1 MTSTDDSTSAT
12 HTTEDAEND
21 DAVRELAARLAPSLE
36 QADALLM
43 NALNSMNNR
52 SSHHTSRDYFYNDD
66 DMDQEMLDL
75 QHAEELL
82 RRELDMVGSMENPAW
97 LQTAGTTE
105 ENHPDTMRR
114 QVSELSTTSRA
125 EGFHTPPRRTS
136 SQQPAMM
143 ETTTPTS
150 LSSSFWV
157 ATISSSPTNDKKTT
171 TRYRQEDHMGVLQL
185 SSMHNSNGISSWY
198 RVNMTQHLSKTVTIP
213 VVHEFV
219 VSPSEETL
227 KQLLVGLQTQPIDT
241 TVQSAT
247 STSTTTTPLPI
258 RTITIR
264 IRPDVLCG
272 AVMEAL
278 HRALGKQNA
287 EMDKRQG
294 GHIQATWATNYS
306 VDLQLVTEQ
315 LERKLLLRIFY
326 NSTRKDD
333 ESSDKWDPAPSKE
346 ENDELVDIQYLI
358 ENGLYLDENDDNEE
372 QNTLVS
378 STKDRPSLHLRE
390 CAALI
395 QRIETPQ
402 SSRKPIRLTSNP
414 LTKQSM
420 QQAVSIQLLENYIA
434 CPSVKEG
441 TTTLPALNAQDYQ
454 VIQRSWLL
462 VETIWDE
469 LDTRD
474 LLYSSLEHVP
484 FGAFPALPTLDV
496 QYCAQLRRLSRDQ
509 MIQQLLKGAGELEEF
524 AREAEYACANMI
536 ALLKPTFQMY
546 GIPETPL
553 PQPVSLNDYS
563 LDFTPP
569 QVACPPWG
577 LSVQSALSQIQT
589 WAGEDSEGESS
600 LVRADNA
607 VNLVFNALQMQD
619 DEEQTARLDRKN
631 RQVMDRLA
639 AMQAHEK
646 AMIDDIE
653 AEATVKAILAAND
666 FEAVAKVRQVP
677 LVTWSFFPG
686 TTGTG
691 SCTVTSQ
698 YILFSTRRIPVI
710 GGTKTE
716 LFALKD
722 VEFEVS
728 AEKTSLLN
736 PFSSSIRVLNRQQK
750 EVFSF
755 RPSMGAVRLKS
766 FLDRLKIN
774 PFLEELPE

>member
-1 MTSTDDSTSAT
+1 MTSEADE
-12 HTTEDAEND
+12 EDE
-21 DAVRELAARLAPSLE
+21 DAVRALAARLAPSLE
-36 QADALLM
+36 QAEALLTHT
-43 NALNSMNNR
+43 LHSIP
-52 SSHHTSRDYFYNDD
+52 STSHMAEEDD
-66 DMDQEMLDL
+66 DMDQEMQDL
-75 QHAEELL
+75 QHAEDLL
-82 RRELDMVGSMENPAW
+82 RRELDQVHW
-97 LQTAGTTE
+97 E
-105 ENHPDTMRR
+105 EDLPISDEEEWQKTD
-114 QVSELSTTSRA
+114 STPHS
-125 EGFHTPPRRTS
+125 P
-136 SQQPAMM
+136 
-143 ETTTPTS
+143 
-150 LSSSFWV
+150 SSFYTTNGET
-157 ATISSSPTNDKKTT
+157 ASPTTLKA
-171 TRYRQEDHMGVLQL
+171 TRYRQEDHMTVLQL
-185 SSMHNSNGISSWY
+185 SATAHQPRNHLY
-198 RVNMTQHLSKTVTIP
+198 RVNMTNHLSNTSCRIP
-213 VVHEFV
+213 VVQEWV
-219 VSPSEETL
+219 VAPSEDTL
-227 KQLLVGLQTQPIDT
+227 KQTVVGLQPSTNLDT
-241 TVQSAT
+241 SHV
-247 STSTTTTPLPI
+247 TTLPI
-258 RTITIR
+258 RTVTIR

-272 AVMEAL
+272 TVMEAL
-278 HRALGKQNA
+278 HHALGKQNA
-287 EMDKRQG
+287 EIDKRQG
-294 GHIQATWATNYS
+294 GHMQATWSQQYD

-315 LERKLLLRIFY
+315 STLERQLLLRLFY
-326 NSTRKDD
+326 NSNHHEESTDSLTSSRKS
-333 ESSDKWDPAPSKE
+333 EQ
-346 ENDELVDIQYLI
+346 DELVDIQYLI
-358 ENGLYLDENDDNEE
+358 ENGLFLNDDVDEE
-372 QNTLVS
+372 DPSTLVS
-378 STKDRPSLHLRE
+378 TKDAPSLHLRE

-402 SSRKPIRLTSNP
+402 SSRKPIRLSSNP

-420 QQAVSIQLLENYIA
+420 QQAVSAHLLENYIA

-441 TTTLPALNAQDYQ
+441 FSTLPALNAQDYQ
-454 VIQRSWLL
+454 VIQSSWQLI
-462 VETIWDE
+462 ETIWDE

-474 LLYSSLEHVP
+474 LLYSSLEHSP

-496 QYCAQLRRLSRDQ
+496 QYCGQLRRLSRDRL
-509 MIQQLLKGAGELEEF
+509 IQQLLKGAGELEEF

-569 QVACPPWG
+569 HVACPPWG

-589 WAGEDSEGESS
+589 WTKEESEGESS
-600 LVRADNA
+600 MIKADNA

-639 AMQAHEK
+639 AMQSHEK

-677 LVTWSFFPG
+677 LVTWSFLPG

-698 YILFSTRRIPVI
+698 FILFSTRRIPII
-710 GGTKTE
+710 GGTRTQ

-728 AEKTSLLN
+728 TEKTSLLN
-736 PFSSSIRVLNRQQK
+736 PFSSFIRVLNRRQE
-750 EVFSF
+750 EVFRF
-755 RPSMGAVRLKS
+755 WPSMGAVRLKS

-774 PFLEELPE
+774 PLLETFETQ